1 MKAADLRRVSHN
13 PGLSPDWTPHEE
25 SALEDLREKY
35 ASESAPALYVRIAQD
50 LRSKTVRHIA
60 SRIISMNKSENSKR
74 KNEDIGPSRKNK
86 GKKKKGSDA
95 DRVSNTDPPTSPN
108 QTMAVTQPKPIE
120 PIEQESEAG
129 RAASEQQNKAVK
141 TAGRPIRCNARIIS
155 NSKRCQWPC
164 SGVRL
169 NAINDPD
176 VPIFRSNARAFD
188 QIFNNNF
195 SACKVLAASVPLV
208 QN

>member
-86 GKKKKGSDA
+86 GKKFQKKGSDA

-141 TAGRPIRCNARIIS
+141 TAGP
-155 NSKRCQWPC
+155 
-164 SGVRL
+164 
-169 NAINDPD
+169 INDPD

-195 SACKVLAASVPLV
+195 SACKDLLSNTPPQVE
-208 QN
+208 